1 MRIPILS
8 GIFCD
13 STGDFRTSLPRNL
26 VPVPKSTGINDGYLR
41 PADGI
46 VPWVTGHGIDRGSI
60 VWRGECYRVSG
71 TKLVRVGEAG
81 AVAVLGDVGGT
92 GPVRLDYRFD
102 RLSIASGGRLYYCDG
117 SALTQVTDSDLGTVV
132 DACWI
137 SGYTLATDG
146 TSLIVTELNDPYAVN
161 PLKYGSAEAD
171 PDPVLAVARLTT
183 EAYALGRH
191 TIEAFQNV
199 GGELFPFSRIEG
211 AQVPRGVVGTRAWAY
226 YADTIAFV
234 GSGRNEPCGVHL
246 MGPGSSAKLSTREV
260 DRILQGYSEA
270 QLAGLVCEARV
281 HEGHQHLIVR
291 LPDQTLVYDLAA
303 SKVLGE
309 PVWHVLSSHI
319 TARGEYRASAP
330 VWCYGK
336 WIVGDTQSS
345 AIGTLSTNVSTHWGA
360 TTGWELSTA
369 ALYNDGNGAIL
380 HELELVALT
389 GRVEAGKSPV
399 VWTSYSIDGETWS
412 QERATPAGKMG
423 QRAQR
428 IAWRRLG
435 RMPHYRMQRFR
446 GTSDAHISIAR
457 LEARVEPLLTRPGN
471 G

>member
-8 GIFCD
+8 GIVAD
-13 STGDFRTSLPRNL
+13 ATGDFRTSLPRNM

-46 VPWVTGHGIDRGSI
+46 VPWATGHGADRGGI
-60 VWRGECYRVSG
+60 VWNGACYRVSG
-71 TKLVRVGEAG
+71 TKLVRVAESG
-81 AVAVLGDVGGT
+81 AVTVLGDVGGT
-92 GPVRLDYRFD
+92 GPVRLDYSFD
-102 RLSIASGGRLYYCDG
+102 RLIIASGGRLYYWDG
-117 SALTQVTDSDLGTVV
+117 SALTTVSDPDLGAVV

-137 SGYTLATDG
+137 SGYTLTTDG
-146 TSLIVTELNDPYAVN
+146 TSLVVTELNDPASVN
-161 PLKYGSAEAD
+161 PLKYGSAESD

-199 GGELFPFSRIEG
+199 GGEGFPFARIEG
-211 AQVPRGVVGTRAWAY
+211 AQVPRGVCGTRAWAY

-234 GSGRNEPCGVHL
+234 GGGRNEPVGVHL
-246 MGPGSSAKLSTREV
+246 MGSGTSAKLSTREI
-260 DRILQGYSEA
+260 DRILQGYTDA
-270 QLAGLVCEARV
+270 QLAGIVCEARAW
-281 HEGHQHLIVR
+281 EGHQHLWVR

-303 SKVLGE
+303 SKALGE
-309 PVWHVLSSHI
+309 PVWFVLSSDI

-330 VWCYGK
+330 VWCHGK

-345 AIGTLSTNVSTHWGA
+345 AIGTLSSNVSTHWGA
-360 TTGWELSTA
+360 VTGWEFGTA
-369 ALYNDGNGAIL
+369 ALYNEGNPVLL
-380 HELELVALT
+380 HELEIVALT
-389 GRVEAGKSPV
+389 GRVAAGTSPV
-399 VWTSYSIDGETWS
+399 VWTSYSLDGETWS
-412 QERATPAGKMG
+412 QERATPAGKQG
-423 QRAQR
+423 QRLQR

-446 GTSDAHISIAR
+446 GTSDAHIAVAR